1 MKLTVLVDNN
11 TYIDKYFYGEPG
23 LCFYIEDGKEK
34 ILLDTGYSDLFIRNA
49 KKLGIDLSA
58 LTKIVISHGHDDHT
72 GGLPH
77 LLERFDTSSFQVIT
91 HPDTFAEKRRGDLL
105 TGSPVSEETMRE
117 KTSLI
122 LSKDPVKISDHIT
135 FLGEIP
141 ITQEFEQR
149 PKMDTRKTPEG
160 YVPDYILEDS
170 ALIYETASG
179 VYVITGCSHAG
190 ICNMCAYAKELTNKP
205 VLGIIGGWHMK
216 KMDERAEKT
225 ISYMKNEGIS
235 EMYPC
240 HCTSFAVKAAVHQEI
255 PVHEVGVGLTVEW

>member
-58 LTKIVISHGHDDHT
+58 LTKVVISHGHDDHT

-105 TGSPVSEETMRE
+105 TGSPVSAETVWG
-117 KTSLI
+117 KTRLI
-122 LSKDPVKISDHIT
+122 LSKETVKSSVHST
-135 FLGEIP
+135 FL
-141 ITQEFEQR
+141 
-149 PKMDTRKTPEG
+149 
-160 YVPDYILEDS
+160 
-170 ALIYETASG
+170 
-179 VYVITGCSHAG
+179 
-190 ICNMCAYAKELTNKP
+190 
-205 VLGIIGGWHMK
+205 
-216 KMDERAEKT
+216 
-225 ISYMKNEGIS
+225 
-235 EMYPC
+235 
-240 HCTSFAVKAAVHQEI
+240 
-255 PVHEVGVGLTVEW
+255 